1 MLRRTLF
8 DSDLRPGDVL
18 YVPAGF
24 PHATSTASKSSLHL
38 TFGLAPCDSFGLAVG
53 SLRRVADREARKTR
67 ERAAAAADDPLDDPA
82 ALRELDPALFH
93 ALDAPLP
100 LGAFLGRGA
109 ETDADFAAACRA
121 ALSAALALEPLATY
135 RGAIGLRPPDAA
147 AVDAA
152 AARIRRHHAALLDEQ
167 RRVYADA
174 DGATAAAE
182 DRVSAHLDALG
193 ALVDELWSPRLD
205 ALEARIGAA
214 TVVFRDRPPPRD

>member
-1 MLRRTLF
+1 MTVVF
-8 DSDLRPGDVL
+8 DDVLHAGDVL
-18 YVPAGF
+18 YVPAGA
-24 PHATSTASKSSLHL
+24 PHATSTTSKSSLHL
-38 TFGLAPCDSFGLAVG
+38 TFGVVCSSNFGLSVD
-53 SLRRVADREARKTR
+53 SLRVAARSAR
-67 ERAAAAADDPLDDPA
+67 PSGDPLDDPA

-174 DGATAAAE
+174 DDATAAAE